1 MGKLN
6 NMKVKQSVEYNGKR
20 YTLPFLVA
28 KESLST
34 EEDTV
39 RNRFGGESCTL
50 PAFAIAVYDVI
61 MGSEQTQD
69 WDNHRK
75 GLDWFIKYF
84 PEQYMTLLD

>member
-1 MGKLN
+1 MN

-61 MGSEQTQD
+61 LGAEMFGEVSTDFGGCEMVRSE
-69 WDNHRK
+69 
-75 GLDWFIKYF
+75 
-84 PEQYMTLLD
+84 